1 MIGLYFF
8 FRPFLLLVLR
18 RDRCN
23 NCFAPFSCTYKRGEG
38 GSRSNSNIARQR
50 RERER
55 RGKEIV
61 RDMGRESRRREKKE
75 KKRGNSR
82 DGYCTGER
90 RRRGGRLGVFAFV
103 LRARRKEGRGGSDC
117 PREPPCVHA
126 GRNSPPSNLSFPA

>member
-82 DGYCTGER
+82 DGYCTGEEEEGGEA
-90 RRRGGRLGVFAFV
+90 RGVCVCAQGKEKRG
-103 LRARRKEGRGGSDC
+103 EGRERLPQGAAVC
-117 PREPPCVHA
+117 ACRTKFA
-126 GRNSPPSNLSFPA
+126 TF